1 MTDHE
6 LKQLEVELRQC
17 QPAALPESLAARLR
31 TTTHTADAPSAKV
44 VPATAFSPNLR
55 QLLRWLLPVAA
66 VILVTAVIWQDK
78 SRVTPPPA
86 VTENHALNPANMSAP
101 VFEADKVQI
110 GRKLVSSFD
119 AVATLPGGEPV
130 RFRCRQWLDQVVVRD
145 NSQGLI
151 VENRTPRVEV
161 VPVGF
166 VTY

>member
-6 LKQLEVELRQC
+6 LEQLEVELRQC

-31 TTTHTADAPSAKV
+31 TTTHPAGVPSAKV
-44 VPATAFSPNLR
+44 VPATASSPNLR
-55 QLLRWLLPVAA
+55 QLLRWLMPSAA
-66 VILVTAVIWQDK
+66 VILVAAIVWRDK
-78 SRVTPPPA
+78 PRVTPPSA
-86 VTENHALNPANMSAP
+86 VTENHSPDRAP
-101 VFEADKVQI
+101 TPTPIFEADKVQI
-110 GRKLVSSFD
+110 GRELVSSFD